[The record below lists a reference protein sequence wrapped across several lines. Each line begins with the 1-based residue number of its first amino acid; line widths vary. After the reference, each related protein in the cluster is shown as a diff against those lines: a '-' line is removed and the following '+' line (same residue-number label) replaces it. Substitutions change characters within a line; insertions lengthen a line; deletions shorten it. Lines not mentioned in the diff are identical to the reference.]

1 LLVAALA
8 YTLVFVFA
16 GFGNVQDPLYWLY
29 KYEHLEGG
37 WMAVGTLLTGGVV
50 VRLFGARLL
59 ALRLVGWLCTV
70 TAIALPYC
78 AFLNKEQRRD
88 NLHWLALTYI
98 LMGYGAFQEF
108 SSGTLS
114 VLLLSALWVTQS
126 PVVLGLAIA
135 ARFPNIL
142 ALLVLI
148 PLWKKQALW
157 KIPLAALTAGIVYL
171 LGYCFVT
178 PAPMDAAMTS
188 HDLLDML
195 TKLWTNSGKL
205 ILYAFLAVGVMAFRE
220 KKYAGW
226 IVGALIA
233 LVVVYTTKLHQWYNT
248 DLTYLISALVLVI
261 AIARKQYM
269 GAAILIVATLGTD
282 TAWLK
287 LFPAVLCLL
296 PIALSQYET
305 LTEKRYWAVVLA
317 ILSVVTA
324 YRMTTNS
331 IGNKDLTKV
340 NTIASVAPY
349 QGIAIRSSEQQRLL
363 QYKADVD
370 SLSNIQYPISNILA
384 VGQEN
389 HLLRAVTNCEAARFN
404 EFWSNIYDSVYT
416 AKYTPIIAAEHP
428 TVFCTYSPQFK
439 TKPEYK
445 DQDSRFEHMLLESG
459 YRAIDRSKY
468 KYMIYVYD
476 QEVQ

>member
-1 LLVAALA
+1 
-8 YTLVFVFA
+8 
-16 GFGNVQDPLYWLY
+16 
-29 KYEHLEGG
+29 
-37 WMAVGTLLTGGVV
+37 MAVGTLLTGGVV

-205 ILYAFLAVGVMAFRE
+205 ILYAFLALGVMVFRE

-233 LVVVYTTKLHQWYNT
+233 LVVVYTTNPHQWYNT

-305 LTEKRYWAVVLA
+305 LTEKRYWFAVLA

-340 NTIASVAPY
+340 NIIASVAPY

-363 QYKADVD
+363 QYQADCD

-416 AKYTPIIAAEHP
+416 AKYAPIIAAEHP

-445 DQDSRFEHMLLESG
+445 DQDSRFERMLLESG

>member
-1 LLVAALA
+1 
-8 YTLVFVFA
+8 
-16 GFGNVQDPLYWLY
+16 
-29 KYEHLEGG
+29 
-37 WMAVGTLLTGGVV
+37 M
-50 VRLFGARLL
+50 
-59 ALRLVGWLCTV
+59 
-70 TAIALPYC
+70 
-78 AFLNKEQRRD
+78 
-88 NLHWLALTYI
+88 
-98 LMGYGAFQEF
+98 
-108 SSGTLS
+108 S
-114 VLLLSALWVTQS
+114 
-126 PVVLGLAIA
+126 
-135 ARFPNIL
+135 
-142 ALLVLI
+142 
-148 PLWKKQALW
+148 
-157 KIPLAALTAGIVYL
+157 
-171 LGYCFVT
+171 
-178 PAPMDAAMTS
+178 
-188 HDLLDML
+188 
-195 TKLWTNSGKL
+195 
-205 ILYAFLAVGVMAFRE
+205 
-220 KKYAGW
+220 
-226 IVGALIA
+226 
-233 LVVVYTTKLHQWYNT
+233 
-248 DLTYLISALVLVI
+248 
-261 AIARKQYM
+261 
-269 GAAILIVATLGTD
+269 AAILIVATLGTD

-296 PIALSQYET
+296 PIALSQYDS

-317 ILSVVTA
+317 FLAVVTA

-363 QYKADVD
+363 QYQADCD

-389 HLLRAVTNCEAARFN
+389 HLLRAVTRCEAARFN

-416 AKYTPIIAAEHP
+416 AKYAPIIAAEHP